1 MSEEHDGDCLQL
13 KDIVLDL
20 ATGFSISM
28 RTINIRT
35 GTELITGQRIRSDR
49 GPKIW
54 PRERI
59 DPCRRSCIRSG
70 ECQIGSRYIR
80 FGNVTDCI
88 GQGEVQKEKRAGW
101 RKEEVVSVEVSV
113 HVLCSDSP
121 RGKICRLQ
129 MIQRVSST
137 AAGSRQDGSRY
148 LHESQQ
154 LALVQRQM
162 VCRCSPCLMHML
174 PELST
179 AVRRMVSC
187 SVLIPRMGSHR
198 LDPTISTVD
207 GHNQPPLIIACTPR
221 AKPAAVGHARRKRQ
235 RPRPCDAHAH
245 HAWCCMPCAWPRG
258 AYVWVVWSLLVLSL
272 RHRLIGIRNASHTRC
287 ISLSLVVVA
296 QRSGSRDDW
305 SAASPPQEPEAPLM
319 ASAEET
325 ALHCSVRIMSCLTAR
340 LPS

>member
-1 MSEEHDGDCLQL
+1 MSDEHDGGCLQL

-35 GTELITGQRIRSDR
+35 GTESITGQRIRSDR

-70 ECQIGSRYIR
+70 ECQTGSRYIR
-80 FGNVTDCI
+80 FGNVTGSI
-88 GQGEVQKEKRAGW
+88 GQGEVQKEERAGW

-148 LHESQQ
+148 LHEAQQ
-154 LALVQRQM
+154 V
-162 VCRCSPCLMHML
+162 SPLF
-174 PELST
+174 
-179 AVRRMVSC
+179 RDR
-187 SVLIPRMGSHR
+187 
-198 LDPTISTVD
+198 
-207 GHNQPPLIIACTPR
+207 
-221 AKPAAVGHARRKRQ
+221 
-235 RPRPCDAHAH
+235 
-245 HAWCCMPCAWPRG
+245 WF
-258 AYVWVVWSLLVLSL
+258 
-272 RHRLIGIRNASHTRC
+272 AS
-287 ISLSLVVVA
+287 
-296 QRSGSRDDW
+296 
-305 SAASPPQEPEAPLM
+305 APL
-319 ASAEET
+319 ASCT
-325 ALHCSVRIMSCLTAR
+325 CFQNCRR
-340 LPS
+340 PSDVWYLAQS